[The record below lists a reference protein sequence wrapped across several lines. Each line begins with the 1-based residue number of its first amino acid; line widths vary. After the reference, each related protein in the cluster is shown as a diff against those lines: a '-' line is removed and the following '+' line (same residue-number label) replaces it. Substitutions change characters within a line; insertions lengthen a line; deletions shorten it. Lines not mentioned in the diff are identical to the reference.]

1 MATSII
7 VIPKYI
13 KYKILVVIFNFEVI
27 LPTCGP
33 GDSAFNKWRAEPSS
47 LSGIKIKMKT
57 RIPIPPIQCVK
68 LRQKSILCDKS
79 VTFNSSTPSNIL
91 APVVVRPDIVSNM
104 ALIKFFISPLIIN
117 GKAPKIV
124 MTIQTKAHTANPS
137 FWYRPLRLGFNN
149 CNKYPPINKIAI
161 GIINASLYI

>member
-1 MATSII
+1 MGTSII

-68 LRQKSILCDKS
+68 LRQKSILC
-79 VTFNSSTPSNIL
+79 NIL

-124 MTIQTKAHTANPS
+124 MTIQTNAHTANPS